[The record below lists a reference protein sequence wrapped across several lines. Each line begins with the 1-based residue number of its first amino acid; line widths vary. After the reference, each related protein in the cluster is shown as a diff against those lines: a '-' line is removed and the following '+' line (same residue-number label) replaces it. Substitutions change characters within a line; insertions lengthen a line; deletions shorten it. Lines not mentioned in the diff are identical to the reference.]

1 MIFTCKTVD
10 SMNLNNI
17 LIALL
22 YHPLNFELTANTH
35 CGIFIFAFSVL
46 IAAPIVMSNKYLK
59 KRKQELFLFQLI
71 DHLLIPKTNS
81 FWNQDSKLGK
91 TLL

>member
-1 MIFTCKTVD
+1 
-10 SMNLNNI
+10 MNLNNI
-17 LIALL
+17 LIAFL
-22 YHPLNFELTANTH
+22 YHTLNFELTANTH
-35 CGIFIFAFSVL
+35 RGIFISASSVL
-46 IAAPIVMSNKYLK
+46 TVVPIVMPNTYLEK
-59 KRKQELFLFQLI
+59 GKQELFLFQLI

>member
-1 MIFTCKTVD
+1 MIFTCNIVG

-17 LIALL
+17 LIAFL

-35 CGIFIFAFSVL
+35 RGIFIYASSVL
-46 IAAPIVMSNKYLK
+46 TVVPIVMPNTYLEK
-59 KRKQELFLFQLI
+59 GKQELFLFQLI
-71 DHLLIPKTNS
+71 NHLLIPKTNS